1 MWGVAE
7 MLLMKGWLET
17 RWRLTALCVY
27 LLLGLAVNYRDHGS
41 AASNPRGMLTML
53 FMVLA
58 SFVMTLG
65 GSGVKSQSPA
75 GFPEGLAGS
84 TQFTIAL
91 PVSRLRLLSVRAALG
106 LGEAFAVTL
115 IAACLTWILFPSV
128 RTNIAAADYAR
139 LVAATLLF
147 VTGPYG
153 ANVFFTT
160 IVDEPLSFMYG
171 GWSYL
176 LLLWLLHRA
185 GPAVDIVRAFTQSS
199 PTITH
204 QLPWSQMATC
214 AALAVVLFWASARM
228 VQTREY

>member
-1 MWGVAE
+1 

-27 LLLGLAVNYRDHGS
+27 LLLGLAVNYRDH
-41 AASNPRGMLTML
+41 AAAGANPRGMLILL
-53 FMVLA
+53 FMLLS

-106 LGEAFAVTL
+106 LAEAFAVTL
-115 IAACLTWILFPSV
+115 LAAGLTWILFPSI
-128 RTNIAAADYAR
+128 RATIAPGDYLR
-139 LVAATLLF
+139 GLAATLLF

-176 LLLWLLHRA
+176 LLLWILHRA
-185 GPAVDIVRAFTQSS
+185 APAVDIVRAFMQAS

-204 QLPWSQMATC
+204 RFPWSQMAVC
-214 AALAVVLFWASARM
+214 AALAIFLFWASARM
-228 VQTREY
+228 VQSREY